1 MSGYLKSWAVDIGTP
16 VKAGQLL
23 AEIET
28 PELDQQLNQAQANLD
43 TALANERLTALTNK
57 RWQNL
62 LKSDSVSQ
70 QEADEKN
77 GDYEAKKAIVKAA
90 TAELNRLRALS
101 SFKHITAPFSG
112 IVTSRKTDIGALIN
126 AGHDAGHELFT
137 IADMHKLR
145 LYVQVPQSYA
155 NLITPKLTGQLE
167 LQGIAG
173 KTFMATL
180 TANSKAIDENSGSML
195 IEFEVDNAD
204 GKLLAGSFGN
214 LHLSLQGEVSAMGLE
229 IPASTLMFRKEGLSV
244 ATVTADNHV
253 AFKTI
258 TISHDKGKTVEVGT
272 GLNSS
277 DKLINNPADSLE
289 NGDVVQIAGG
299 K

>member
-1 MSGYLKSWAVDIGTP
+1 MTTNEPLKPISVNEISPPAAKRNVLKQSIVVLIVIGVVAWGITTRLHDGKELIKITEQRAIPTVSIVQPVQNTQAQILTLPATLEAFNAATVYARVSGYLKSWAVDIGTP

-155 NLITPKLTGQLE
+155 NLITPKLTGQ
-167 LQGIAG
+167 
-173 KTFMATL
+173 
-180 TANSKAIDENSGSML
+180 
-195 IEFEVDNAD
+195 
-204 GKLLAGSFGN
+204 
-214 LHLSLQGEVSAMGLE
+214 
-229 IPASTLMFRKEGLSV
+229 
-244 ATVTADNHV
+244 
-253 AFKTI
+253 
-258 TISHDKGKTVEVGT
+258 
-272 GLNSS
+272 
-277 DKLINNPADSLE
+277 
-289 NGDVVQIAGG
+289 
-299 K
+299 